1 MFKTIDDQQGRII
14 EFYELLYN
22 GADTTKEK
30 FKIAILN
37 NGYSRNVFINDII
50 DIIEILNLY
59 NHSHNIYLEVP
70 TIKTSSFDGTRSSL
84 AKRYYLFFDFD
95 KKEIEN
101 LSINMIQNRFN
112 ELGLWYH
119 AIIDSG
125 NGYHAY
131 MLIEPTDNIEM
142 VDKVQ
147 KKLGELLGA
156 DTKAL
161 CTTQLARV
169 FGSFNVK
176 DTDNHKFVNLIFSY
190 NKDTI
195 KRYSIEHL
203 WKYKCNTEF
212 ETDENTTLILTGD
225 MTPCVSRA
233 LREGSKE
240 GSREADLYNITMYYK
255 LKGYNINQALYQ
267 LKQWNTLNNSPL
279 EEGRIEYKV
288 NYIFENC
295 RTYNCNDCI
304 NKCKKYVKSDFNR
317 EQYEENIIT
326 LSKSCLKKKKGGIE
340 MIKLSGNELFIY
352 NVLLNNMDFNCTLD
366 LIMERITDRKTKK
379 AVLNKETVRILLKS
393 LEEMNVVEVIKG
405 NRRLGIS
412 DTYKLKRKNLT
423 DLNSFPV
430 SYFIN
435 VLVIKG
441 DISTT
446 DMKVYIAML
455 YLHHKR
461 GIKGNIVDNLFQED
475 LSTLTGIDQSDISRH
490 LDILWQN
497 HVLDRVIKLT
507 ENRNVFK
514 YTYKLNV

>member
-1 MFKTIDDQQGRII
+1 MYSAIEDHKQKIT
-14 EFYELLYN
+14 EFYKLLYD
-22 GADTTKEK
+22 GADLTQEK

-37 NGYSRNVFINDII
+37 NGYSKNVFINDIA

-59 NHSHNIYLEVP
+59 NHSHNIYLEIP
-70 TIKTSSFDGTRSSL
+70 TIKTSSNDGTRSSI

-119 AIIDSG
+119 SIIDSG

-131 MLIEPTDNIEM
+131 MLIEPTDNIEL

-169 FGSFNVK
+169 YGSFNVK
-176 DTDNHKFVNLIFSY
+176 DSDNHKFVNLIFSY
-190 NKDTI
+190 RKETI
-195 KRYSIEHL
+195 KRYNIEHL

-225 MTPCVSRA
+225 MPPCVSRA

-240 GSREADLYNITMYYK
+240 GSREADLYNIVIYYK
-255 LKGYNINQALYQ
+255 TKGYNVNQTLYQ
-267 LKQWNTLNNSPL
+267 LKQWNSLNNKPL

-295 RTYNCNDCI
+295 RTYNCNDCN
-304 NKCKKYVKSDFNR
+304 NKCKKYISSDFNR

-326 LSKSCLKKKKGGIE
+326 LSKSCLKKRKGGIE
-340 MIKLSGNELFIY
+340 MLRMSGNELFIY
-352 NVLLNNMDFNCTLD
+352 NVLLNNKEFSCTLD
-366 LIMERITDRKTKK
+366 LILERITDRKTKK
-379 AVLNKETVRILLKS
+379 SVLTEKTVRSILKS
-393 LEEMNVVEVIKG
+393 LEDMNVVEVIKG
-405 NRRLGIS
+405 NSRLGIKDS
-412 DTYKLKRKNLT
+412 YKLKRKNLT
-423 DLNSFPV
+423 DLNSFQV

-435 VLVIKG
+435 ILVIKG
-441 DISTT
+441 DISPT

-461 GIKGNIVDNLFQED
+461 GIKGNIVDNLFQEE
-475 LSTLTGIDQSDISRH
+475 LATLTGIDQSDVSRH
-490 LDILWQN
+490 LETLWQN